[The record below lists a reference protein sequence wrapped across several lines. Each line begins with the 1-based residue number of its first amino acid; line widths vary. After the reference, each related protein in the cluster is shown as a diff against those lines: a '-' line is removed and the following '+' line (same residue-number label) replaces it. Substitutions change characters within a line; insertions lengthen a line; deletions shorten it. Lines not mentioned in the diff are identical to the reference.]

1 MTSYLSYAFYF
12 LIALGVLITVHEYGH
27 FLVARRLGVKVLKF
41 SLGFGNPLWSSRLGR
56 DQTEFVVA
64 ILPLGGYVKMLD
76 EREEPVVPEERHR
89 AFNQQ
94 SLAVRAA
101 IVAAGPICNLLFAVL
116 TYWLVLVWGETGLR
130 PLVDMVDRG
139 SIAEQVGFKSGDE
152 IFAIGNRPSPTWESV
167 VYGLLAE
174 SLKSGG
180 IAVRVRRDG
189 EQEAVRWLSADQ
201 LQRITEDG
209 QVMHRL
215 GLSPKRPALPPVL
228 GEVIPGEAADE
239 AGLRQGDRILTAEGV
254 PVADW
259 SSWVDLVRAK
269 PGQRIQIEIQRED
282 GRQWLYLIPR
292 VTGAERE
299 AVGRI
304 GASVQIPEGFQDQYR
319 IQMRYGPVDALGE
332 AFRRTWEMSAL
343 MLNMFGRMLI
353 GQASIDN
360 LSGPIAIA
368 ESAGR
373 SASYGLSY
381 FLKFL
386 AVVSISLGV
395 LNLLPIPILDGG
407 HLFYLLMEWIKGSP
421 LSERVMDIGQRI
433 GLAILLSLMTL
444 AMYVDIS
451 RFLG

>member
-41 SLGFGNPLWSSRLGR
+41 SLGFGNSLWSSRLGR

>member
-41 SLGFGNPLWSSRLGR
+41 SLGFGKPLWSRRLGR

-76 EREEPVVPEERHR
+76 EREEQVAPEERHR

-94 SLAVRAA
+94 SLGVRAA

-116 TYWLVLVWGETGLR
+116 AYWLVLVWGETGLR

-139 SIAEQVGFKSGDE
+139 SIAEQAGFKSGDE
-152 IFAIGNRPSPTWESV
+152 ILAIGNRPSPTWESV

-180 IAVRVRRDG
+180 IAVRIRRDD
-189 EQEAVRWLSADQ
+189 EQETVRWLSAEQ

-228 GEVIPGEAADE
+228 GEVISGEAADE
-239 AGLRQGDRILTAEGV
+239 AGLRQGDRILTADGI

-259 SSWVDLVRAK
+259 SSWVELVRAK
-269 PGQRIQIEIQRED
+269 PGQRIQIEIQRQD

-292 VTGAERE
+292 ITGAEHE

-319 IQMRYGPVDALGE
+319 VQMRYGPVEALGE
-332 AFRRTWEMSAL
+332 AARRTWEMSAL

-381 FLKFL
+381 FFKFL

-407 HLFYLLMEWIKGSP
+407 HLFYLMMEWIKGSP
-421 LSERVMDIGQRI
+421 LSDRIMDIGQRI